1 MKMIILKEQLKN
13 VFLVRKKK
21 KHYVTDVKVVGSVC
35 MKIAVS
41 GNLLEVIC
49 VIFFQVS
56 SFLKMEFIFK

>member
-1 MKMIILKEQLKN
+1 
-13 VFLVRKKK
+13 VRKKK